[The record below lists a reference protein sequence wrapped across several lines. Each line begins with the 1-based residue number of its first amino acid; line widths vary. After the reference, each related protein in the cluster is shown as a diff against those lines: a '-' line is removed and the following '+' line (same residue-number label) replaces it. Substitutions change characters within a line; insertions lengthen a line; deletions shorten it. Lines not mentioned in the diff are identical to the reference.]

1 MIRGQF
7 LTFEA
12 LALGEAGE
20 ATEKWRFTREKLDF
34 KMVL

>member
-12 LALGEAGE
+12 LALGK
-20 ATEKWRFTREKLDF
+20 ATEKWRFTEEKSDF
-34 KMVL
+34 KMIL